1 MVLVLF
7 IRADI
12 RDLVVD
18 PQCDVVVGMVVIL
31 VVVVTTIG
39 ARMGSF
45 FDLQVS
51 SHNAMP

>member
-1 MVLVLF
+1 MVMVMVLVLF

-18 PQCDVVVGMVVIL
+18 PQCDVVVGMVV
-31 VVVVTTIG
+31 VVVVIVPVVEVTTVG

-45 FDLQVS
+45 F
-51 SHNAMP
+51 